1 MSRDPM
7 SHALFEAAVEAMAF
21 AHAPYSKFPVG
32 AAIRAEDG
40 KIYKGANIENLSF
53 PQGWCAEPSAI
64 SAMIMGGAKKISEI
78 AVIAEKLA
86 LCPPCGGCR
95 QKIAEFATPEALL
108 AHRWEGQPLPLD
120 HGGPVRLVV
129 PHLYFWKSAKWLRRI
144 EFATADHPGFWEVR
158 GYHNHADPWKE
169 ERYS

>member
-1 MSRDPM
+1 M
-7 SHALFEAAVEAMAF
+7 SHELFEAAREAMAF

-40 KIYKGANIENLSF
+40 NIYKGANIENLSF

-64 SAMIMGGAKKISEI
+64 SAMVMGGAKKITEI

-95 QKIAEFATPEALL
+95 QKIAEFASADTKIYLCDEAGVQKVMTMDELL
-108 AHRWEGQPLPLD
+108 PFSFKTELD
-120 HGGPVRLVV
+120 
-129 PHLYFWKSAKWLRRI
+129 
-144 EFATADHPGFWEVR
+144 
-158 GYHNHADPWKE
+158 
-169 ERYS
+169 